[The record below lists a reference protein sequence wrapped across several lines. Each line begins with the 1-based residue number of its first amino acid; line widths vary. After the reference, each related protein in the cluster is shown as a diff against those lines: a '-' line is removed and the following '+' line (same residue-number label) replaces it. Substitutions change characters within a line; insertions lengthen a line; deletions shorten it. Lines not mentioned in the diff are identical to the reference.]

1 MRNAHPHPDASSYAA
16 GQNRF
21 ILNAAQVPKGSV
33 HARTKES
40 FSHSFSNLPR
50 KFHPRRTP
58 TLETQ
63 GAMTTRQVRR
73 AAERKANKAD
83 KAAYKA
89 GLSSSQPIESEEQL
103 DALMEEQ
110 RETLQ
115 IARLQRED
123 KQKVE
128 REASNTPNPKG
139 GPRTP
144 EGKAISSL
152 NNLKHGL
159 TGSFRILGNESQD
172 EFDSMLALMIEDN
185 QPETATEFILIE
197 KMAVRIWL
205 SRRAQRLQDCA
216 LTEDDLPRL
225 GVYLRYQTTN
235 DRGFD
240 KCLSTLNQIK
250 KERIGFESQKARV
263 RLANA
268 QALHLEVD
276 ADIRKRCDIPTE
288 GACAVPFL
296 EAQELFARCLIDT
309 AQKLKDRKVA

>member
-1 MRNAHPHPDASSYAA
+1 
-16 GQNRF
+16 
-21 ILNAAQVPKGSV
+21 
-33 HARTKES
+33 
-40 FSHSFSNLPR
+40 
-50 KFHPRRTP
+50 
-58 TLETQ
+58 
-63 GAMTTRQVRR
+63 MTTRQVRR

-89 GLSSSQPIESEEQL
+89 GLSIPQRDIDRYGQPIETEEEL
-103 DALMEEQ
+103 DTLMEEQ
-110 RETLQ
+110 REALH
-115 IARLQRED
+115 IARLQRQAQ
-123 KQKVE
+123 QKAE
-128 REASNTPNPKG
+128 RAEANAPNPKG

-172 EFDSMLALMIEDN
+172 EFDSMLDLMNEDN
-185 QPETATEFILIE
+185 QPETAIEFVLIE
-197 KMAVRIWL
+197 KMAAHIWL

-216 LTEDDLPRL
+216 LNEDDLPRL

-268 QALHLEVD
+268 KSLHLEVD

-288 GACAVPFL
+288 GAFAVPFL

-309 AQKLKDRKVA
+309 ANNLKERKVA

>member
-1 MRNAHPHPDASSYAA
+1 MS
-16 GQNRF
+16 
-21 ILNAAQVPKGSV
+21 
-33 HARTKES
+33 
-40 FSHSFSNLPR
+40 
-50 KFHPRRTP
+50 
-58 TLETQ
+58 
-63 GAMTTRQVRR
+63 TRQARR
-73 AAERKANKAD
+73 AAERKTNNAN

-89 GLSSSQPIESEEQL
+89 GLSRPQTDIDHYDQPSETEQERET
-103 DALMEEQ
+103 LMEEQ

-123 KQKVE
+123 RQKAE
-128 REASNTPNPKG
+128 REEEARQTPPNPKG

-159 TGSFRILGNESQD
+159 TGAFRILGNESQN
-172 EFDSMLALMIEDN
+172 EFDTMLDLMNEDN
-185 QPETATEFILIE
+185 HPETAIEFILIE
-197 KMAVRIWL
+197 KMAAHIWL

-216 LTEDDLPRL
+216 LNEDDLPRL

-250 KERIGFESQKARV
+250 KERTGFESQKARV

-268 QALHLEVD
+268 QALHKEVD

-309 AQKLKDRKVA
+309 ANKLKERKVA

>member
-1 MRNAHPHPDASSYAA
+1 
-16 GQNRF
+16 
-21 ILNAAQVPKGSV
+21 
-33 HARTKES
+33 
-40 FSHSFSNLPR
+40 
-50 KFHPRRTP
+50 
-58 TLETQ
+58 
-63 GAMTTRQVRR
+63 MTTRQVRR

-89 GLSSSQPIESEEQL
+89 GLSTPQRDIDRYPEPIESEEQL

-123 KQKVE
+123 KKKAE
-128 REASNTPNPKG
+128 REAEARQTAPNPKG

-172 EFDSMLALMIEDN
+172 EFDSMLDLMNEDN
-185 QPETATEFILIE
+185 QPETAIEFILIE
-197 KMAVRIWL
+197 KMAAHIWL

-250 KERIGFESQKARV
+250 KERIGFESQKSRV

-268 QALHLEVD
+268 KSLHLEVD

-288 GACAVPFL
+288 GAFAVPFL

-309 AQKLKDRKVA
+309 ANNLKERKVA

>member
-1 MRNAHPHPDASSYAA
+1 M
-16 GQNRF
+16 
-21 ILNAAQVPKGSV
+21 
-33 HARTKES
+33 
-40 FSHSFSNLPR
+40 
-50 KFHPRRTP
+50 
-58 TLETQ
+58 
-63 GAMTTRQVRR
+63 TRQIRR
-73 AAERKANKAD
+73 AAERQAN

-89 GLSSSQPIESEEQL
+89 GLSSSQPNTDDRSEPIETEEQL
-103 DALMEEQ
+103 EALMDEQ

-115 IARLQRED
+115 IARLQRQTE
-123 KQKVE
+123 QKAE
-128 REASNTPNPKG
+128 REASNTSSTSPNPKG

-159 TGSFRILGNESQD
+159 TGSFRILGNESQN
-172 EFDSMLALMIEDN
+172 EFDTMLDLMNEDN
-185 QPETATEFILIE
+185 QPETAIEFILIE
-197 KMAVRIWL
+197 KMAAHIWL

-240 KCLSTLNQIK
+240 KCLTTLNQIR

-268 QALHLEVD
+268 QALHKEVD

-288 GACAVPFL
+288 GGFAIPFL

-309 AQKLKDRKVA
+309 VNKLKDRKVA

>member
-1 MRNAHPHPDASSYAA
+1 
-16 GQNRF
+16 
-21 ILNAAQVPKGSV
+21 
-33 HARTKES
+33 
-40 FSHSFSNLPR
+40 
-50 KFHPRRTP
+50 
-58 TLETQ
+58 
-63 GAMTTRQVRR
+63 MTTRQVRR
-73 AAERKANKAD
+73 AAERKTNKAD

-89 GLSSSQPIESEEQL
+89 GLSIPQPDTDDRSEHIETEEQL
-103 DALMEEQ
+103 EALMDEQ
-110 RETLQ
+110 REALEV
-115 IARLQRED
+115 ARLQR
-123 KQKVE
+123 QAE
-128 REASNTPNPKG
+128 REEDAQQKAEPAEANAPNPKG

-172 EFDSMLALMIEDN
+172 EFDLLLATMTEDN
-185 QPETATEFILIE
+185 HPETSIEFILIE
-197 KMAVRIWL
+197 KMAAHIWL

-240 KCLSTLNQIK
+240 KCLSTFNHMK

-288 GACAVPFL
+288 GGFAVPFV

-309 AQKLKDRKVA
+309 VRKLQEKKIA

>member
-1 MRNAHPHPDASSYAA
+1 
-16 GQNRF
+16 
-21 ILNAAQVPKGSV
+21 
-33 HARTKES
+33 
-40 FSHSFSNLPR
+40 
-50 KFHPRRTP
+50 
-58 TLETQ
+58 
-63 GAMTTRQVRR
+63 MTTRQVRR

-89 GLSSSQPIESEEQL
+89 GLSIPQRDIDRYGPPIETEEEL
-103 DALMEEQ
+103 ETLMEEQ
-110 RETLQ
+110 REALEVG
-115 IARLQRED
+115 RLQRQAQ
-123 KQKVE
+123 QKAE
-128 REASNTPNPKG
+128 REEDVQQKAERAEANAPNPKG

-159 TGSFRILGNESQD
+159 TGSFRILGNESQN
-172 EFDSMLALMIEDN
+172 EFDTMLDLMNEDN
-185 QPETATEFILIE
+185 HPETAVEFILIE
-197 KMAVRIWL
+197 KMAAHIWL

-240 KCLSTLNQIK
+240 KCLSTFNHMK

-288 GACAVPFL
+288 GAFAGPFV

>member
-1 MRNAHPHPDASSYAA
+1 
-16 GQNRF
+16 
-21 ILNAAQVPKGSV
+21 
-33 HARTKES
+33 
-40 FSHSFSNLPR
+40 
-50 KFHPRRTP
+50 
-58 TLETQ
+58 
-63 GAMTTRQVRR
+63 MTTRQVRR

-89 GLSSSQPIESEEQL
+89 GLSIPQRDIDRDGPPIETEEQL
-103 DALMEEQ
+103 ETLMEEQ
-110 RETLQ
+110 REALQ
-115 IARLQRED
+115 IARLERED
-123 KQKVE
+123 KQKAE
-128 REASNTPNPKG
+128 REESNAPNPKG

-172 EFDSMLALMIEDN
+172 EFDTMLDLMNEDN
-185 QPETATEFILIE
+185 QPETAIEFILIE
-197 KMAVRIWL
+197 KMAAHIWL

-216 LTEDDLPRL
+216 LNQDDLPRL

-268 QALHLEVD
+268 QALHKEVD

-288 GACAVPFL
+288 GGFAIPFV

-309 AQKLKDRKVA
+309 VHKLQDKKVA